1 MCDYSI
7 ENMFGQK
14 IDPEWMGKIQ
24 DKIKEFEKVFIYI
37 HQNSRKQKNELYDD
51 VIDIGDMDILTH
63 PDELYED
70 VLNLENMSKENI
82 YLYCENDDYNSDS
95 IMTNLWDHF
104 QQGKK
109 QNHSDYTC
117 VNESTIKMVTSPK
130 PESWL
135 ITKGKYSGMV
145 CEVIKNTE
153 KKIKIK
159 FVDNT
164 SAYIDINSLEIIKTS
179 TPVCIDISELSQK
192 LLNLIRSPEKITTM
206 NYNDLDNFVNYILYL
221 QDFFP
226 YVCDLVGHYSHYEY
240 NYYETQPIMWEYFIS
255 MSHIIRTL
263 YPAAA

>member
-1 MCDYSI
+1 MSSPRTVK
-7 ENMFGQK
+7 QVA
-14 IDPEWMGKIQ
+14 IDPGWMGEIQ
-24 DKIKEFEKVFIYI
+24 DKIKEFEEIFIYI
-37 HQNSRKQKNELYDD
+37 HQNSRKQETYEYD
-51 VIDIGDMDILTH
+51 L
-63 PDELYED
+63 

-82 YLYCENDDYNSDS
+82 YLYCENDDYKSMSS
-95 IMTNLWDHF
+95 IMDNLWDHF

-145 CEVIKNTE
+145 CEVIKQTE
-153 KKIKIK
+153 KKKKIK

-164 SAYIDINSLEIIKTS
+164 SAYIDSNSLEIIKTS
-179 TPVCIDISELSQK
+179 SPVCIDISELSQK

-206 NYNDLDNFVNYILYL
+206 NYYDLYNFVNYIEYL
-221 QDFFP
+221 QYLFP